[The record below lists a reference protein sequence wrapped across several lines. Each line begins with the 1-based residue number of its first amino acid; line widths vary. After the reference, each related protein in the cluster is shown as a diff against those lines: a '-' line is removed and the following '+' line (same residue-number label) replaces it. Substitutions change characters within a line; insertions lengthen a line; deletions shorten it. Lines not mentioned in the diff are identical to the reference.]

1 MMTVLKGRVAVV
13 TGAASGIGR
22 GLAERFAAE
31 GMRLVLADIQPAPL
45 EALAAELRSKGTE
58 VITGITDV
66 ASDAAVEALAK
77 VAYDGFGAVHVL
89 CNNAGIVPGARF
101 APIWEYSVQ
110 DWQWSLGVNLM
121 GVVNGIRSFV
131 PKMRAG
137 GEWGHVVNTISVA
150 GLVSGANSP
159 AYGAAKHAALRA
171 TEALH
176 ASLKEENSPIGVT
189 ALCPG
194 VVLTAISDSERNR
207 PRDLVPEDGVKGD
220 DPQIVEKY
228 RSVKGAGLMPADVAE
243 MVVKAIHARQFYLVT
258 TTAFDRG
265 VKERMEAILERR
277 DPDFPDILVM
287 SQEETNARS

>member
-1 MMTVLKGRVAVV
+1 MTDLKGRVAVI
-13 TGAASGIGR
+13 TGAASGIGK

-45 EALAAELRSKGTE
+45 EAVADELRAKGTE
-58 VITGITDV
+58 VITQVTDV
-66 ASDAAVEALAK
+66 SSEAAVEALAK
-77 VAYDGFGAVHVL
+77 AAYDGFGAVHVL

-101 APIWEYSVQ
+101 APIWEYTVQ

-171 TEALH
+171 TEALFT
-176 ASLKEENSPIGVT
+176 SLKAENSPIGVT

-194 VVLTAISDSERNR
+194 VVLTGISDSERNR
-207 PRDLVPEDGVKGD
+207 PKDMVPEGGVKGD
-220 DPQIVEKY
+220 DPQILEKY
-228 RSVKGAGLMPADVAE
+228 RGVKAAGLMPADVAE
-243 MVVKAIHARQFYLVT
+243 MVVNAIHARQFYLVT

>member
-1 MMTVLKGRVAVV
+1 MTDLNGRVAVI
-13 TGAASGIGR
+13 TGAASGIGK

-45 EALAAELRSKGTE
+45 EALAAGLRAGGSE
-58 VITGITDV
+58 VITHVTDV
-66 ASDAAVEALAK
+66 SSEAAVESLAK
-77 VAYDGFGAVHVL
+77 AAYDGFGAVHVL

-101 APIWEYSVQ
+101 SPVWEYTVQ

-131 PKMRAG
+131 PRMRAG
-137 GEWGHVVNTISVA
+137 GDWGHVVNTISVA

-159 AYGAAKHAALRA
+159 AYGAAKHAALRV
-171 TEALH
+171 TEALFT
-176 ASLKEENSPIGVT
+176 SLKDENSPIGVT

-194 VVLTAISDSERNR
+194 VVLTGISDSERNR
-207 PRDLVPEDGVKGD
+207 PRDLVPEGGVKGD
-220 DPQIVEKY
+220 DPQILERY
-228 RSVKGAGLMPADVAE
+228 RGVKAAGLMPADVAE
-243 MVVKAIHARQFYLVT
+243 MVVNAIHARQFYLVT

-265 VKERMEAILERR
+265 VTERMQAILERR

-287 SQEETNARS
+287 SQEETNARH